1 MEAAIRELQAA
12 EVRARTRI
20 LGMAAVR
27 DEKRSHLEA
36 LLRQLRADVQAVA
49 DLQRDKGAAII
60 RSAGFTLHK
69 GPGNRPKEFRA
80 RLDRPGGP
88 VRMIAP
94 TAGRRAS
101 YDWRYSID
109 GCETWTAMP
118 STLQSWTTLSG
129 VPVMTTVHLQYRALT
144 QDGYGEWSRIIAL
157 VVV

>member
-1 MEAAIRELQAA
+1 
-12 EVRARTRI
+12 
-20 LGMAAVR
+20 MAAVR

-36 LLRQLRADVQAVA
+36 LLRQLRAEVQSVA
-49 DLQRDKGAAII
+49 DQQPDKGAAII

-94 TAGRRAS
+94 AAARRAS
-101 YDWRYSID
+101 YDWRYSAD
-109 GCETWTAMP
+109 GGETWTPMP
-118 STLQSWTTLSG
+118 STMQSWKTLSG
-129 VPVMTTVHLQYRALT
+129 VPLMTTVHLQYRALT
-144 QDGYGEWSRIIAL
+144 RSGWGEWSRIIAL